1 MVVCVFFFKKIVRKE
16 KQNISQKIPRWT
28 NGFVLPMINPL
39 VRFSICEVKPICQA
53 QFRVRACGSSERFW
67 GWKPA
72 TKNAKSEGMEIH
84 DIYIYIYTYICK
96 YIYIH
101 IWIYIYI
108 YTHTYIQFLSKG
120 STSTFWYV
128 QTLGFFFG
136 GFGSGRSCWRGS
148 TWGHQQHCPL
158 NSFGSSYLRKT
169 HEDDSPCTK
178 IDIDG

>member
-1 MVVCVFFFKKIVRKE
+1 MWFLSSRSSDSERKTWWCFYFFLQKIVRK
-16 KQNISQKIPRWT
+16 KTPLAQIIPRFT
-28 NGFVLPMINPL
+28 NGFVLPMINLL

-101 IWIYIYI
+101 I
-108 YTHTYIQFLSKG
+108 
-120 STSTFWYV
+120 
-128 QTLGFFFG
+128 
-136 GFGSGRSCWRGS
+136 
-148 TWGHQQHCPL
+148 
-158 NSFGSSYLRKT
+158 
-169 HEDDSPCTK
+169 
-178 IDIDG
+178 